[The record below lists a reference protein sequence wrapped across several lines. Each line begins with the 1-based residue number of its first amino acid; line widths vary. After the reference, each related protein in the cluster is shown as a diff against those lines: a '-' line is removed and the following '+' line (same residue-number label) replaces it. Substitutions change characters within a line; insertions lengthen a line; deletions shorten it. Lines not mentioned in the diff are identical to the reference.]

1 VKPQLQRVGN
11 SQSPVVIVDDFSG
24 SAEDIARLADELAP
38 FPLIEGNYYPGVRR
52 VIAEADEAAYN
63 YVFATCRGAAPFIGG
78 AFEVNGFDLIEG
90 SFSVVSLQP
99 HELQAVQRAP
109 HFDSTDQ
116 ALLAGL
122 HYLRVPPGSGTAF
135 FRHRATGIERIT
147 DANLDVY
154 VSAARAES
162 AKLPPDSGYIAG
174 SNEFYEQIAFV
185 EAVPDR
191 LILYHGSLLHSGI
204 VPEGMSLSADPRE
217 GRLTA
222 NFFLRGR

>member
-1 VKPQLQRVGN
+1 MKPQLQRIGN
-11 SQSPVVIVDDFSG
+11 SQSPVVIVDEFSG
-24 SAEDIARLADELAP
+24 SAEAVARLADELAP

-52 VIAEADEAAYN
+52 VVTESDQAAYE

-90 SFSVVSLQP
+90 SFSVVSMQP
-99 HELQAVQRAP
+99 NELQAVQRAP
-109 HFDSTDQ
+109 HFDSTEQ
-116 ALLAGL
+116 SLFAGL
-122 HYLRVPPGSGTAF
+122 HYLRVPPNTGTAF

-162 AKLPPDSGYIAG
+162 AQLPADSGYIAG

-185 EAVPDR
+185 EAIPDR
-191 LILYHGSLLHSGI
+191 LVLYHGSLLHSGI
-204 VPEGMSLSADPRE
+204 IPEGMPLSADPRE